1 VAAAI
6 LAAALRACP
15 DARDRDLIVDVI
27 PDQEDGGAAIWLT
40 ETSIG
45 GLGLIEQLATYYAA
59 DPRRFWG
66 LVDSALGPNDFEY
79 VDATLT
85 RLLEHVN
92 ADADGAAAQAMAR
105 LRSVKSARATDAAL
119 RALRDAWAEIDGY
132 PRQSAVS
139 ALSARLLRYGSTRS
153 TDEMALGALQA
164 WDRLQQSL
172 GFEIDARVIAF
183 GIGSGQ
189 IPVPGGAGPFT
200 GDQVFSVLWP
210 RGYQARAQHL
220 VHYQP
225 YALDAM
231 LDRLL
236 VVAARDENLEHIDVT
251 RSDWHARYADALE
264 SRGVVVLTAPAD
276 QSTALSGALRAVPA
290 LPVDRDVL
298 RVYGEVREVL
308 RAGPEVRATIHIQEA
323 LQ

>member
-1 VAAAI
+1 MAAAI

-15 DARDRDLIVDVI
+15 DARERDLIVDVI
-27 PDQEDGGAAIWLT
+27 PDQKDGGAAIWLT

-66 LVDSALGPNDFEY
+66 LVDSSLGPNDYEY

-92 ADADGAAAQAMAR
+92 ADANGAMRPARRPMAR

-153 TDEMALGALQA
+153 TDEMALGAVQA
-164 WDRLQQSL
+164 WNRLQQSL

-189 IPVPGGAGPFT
+189 IPVPGGAGRLT

-210 RGYQARAQHL
+210 RGYQARVQHL

-225 YALDAM
+225 YAPDAM

-251 RSDWHARYADALE
+251 RSDWQARYAGVLE
-264 SRGVVVLTAPAD
+264 GRGVVVP
-276 QSTALSGALRAVPA
+276 
-290 LPVDRDVL
+290 
-298 RVYGEVREVL
+298 
-308 RAGPEVRATIHIQEA
+308 
-323 LQ
+323 